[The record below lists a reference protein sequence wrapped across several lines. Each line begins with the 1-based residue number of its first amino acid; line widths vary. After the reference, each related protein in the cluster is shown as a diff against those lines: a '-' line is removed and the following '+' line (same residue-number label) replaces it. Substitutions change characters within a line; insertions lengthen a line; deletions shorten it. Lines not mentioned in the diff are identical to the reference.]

1 MSNVVRFS
9 TRLKA
14 PIPLEIDVAPV
25 VKEHANDDDEITH
38 REYGPEVI
46 KEFMVPRFRRGD
58 WKAWGARIDADRRR
72 EVVGD
77 LTPEQ
82 GARLLLMYPLQPLT
96 HNDMIAR
103 IATVEGTGRIVE
115 TCWRRAGVP
124 EHAIV
129 RAVEEGDADEQ
140 AMETLAMML
149 AGVVDPEEVAKRIM
163 ESERARTGK
172 TTGEG
177 GDDAQ
182 GDGGGREPS
191 LNDMGGDAGEGGGG
205 SDSPPR
211 AEGDPADPFTRNTG
225 GSKT

>member
-1 MSNVVRFS
+1 MSLVRFS
-9 TRLKA
+9 TRLKT

-25 VKEHANDDDEITH
+25 VKEFENGDGEVTH
-38 REYGPEVI
+38 REYGPPDVR
-46 KEFMVPRFRRGD
+46 EFQVPRFRRGD
-58 WKAWGARIDADRRR
+58 WKAWGARIDAGRRR
-72 EVVGD
+72 EVVGE

-103 IATVEGTGRIVE
+103 IATVEGTGEIVA

-129 RAVEEGDADEQ
+129 RAVDEGDADEQ

-149 AGVVDPEEVAKRIM
+149 AGVVDPEEVAKRIL
-163 ESERARTGK
+163 EAERAAKAGS
-172 TTGEG
+172 GG
-177 GDDAQ
+177 GDTQNAPGEADDA
-182 GDGGGREPS
+182 REPS
-191 LNDMGGDAGEGGGG
+191 LGDLGGDGAG
-205 SDSPPR
+205 DDDANSPPR
-211 AEGDPADPFTRNTG
+211 AEGDKSDPFTPNSG

>member
-1 MSNVVRFS
+1 MSNIVRFS

-25 VKEHANDDDEITH
+25 VKEFENEDGEITH

-46 KEFMVPRFRRGD
+46 REFMVPRFRRGD
-58 WKAWGARIDADRRR
+58 WKAWGMAIDADRRR
-72 EVVGD
+72 EVVGE

-82 GARLLLMYPLQPLT
+82 AARTLLIYPLQPLT

-149 AGVVDPEEVAKRIM
+149 AGVVDPEEVAKRIL
-163 ESERARTGK
+163 EAERAKRGN
-172 TTGEG
+172 GRA
-177 GDDAQ
+177 GDADAQ
-182 GDGGGREPS
+182 GEAGEGKEPS
-191 LNDMGGDAGEGGGG
+191 LNDLGGEGGG

-211 AEGDPADPFTRNTG
+211 AEGDPAHPFTPNTG